1 MIRCIFKETGARNE
15 RRLAVVF
22 YNKHAGFEIVHGV
35 VDRLMQVLE
44 TNWKTGYHL
53 EHIND
58 PTFMPGRCAAIHAKG
73 KVIGTVGVLHPE
85 VIHNFELN
93 LPCCALEINLEPFL

>member
-1 MIRCIFKETGARNE
+1 MTKKDVGCRNE

-22 YNKHAGFEIVHGV
+22 YNKQAGFEIVHGV
-35 VDRLMQVLE
+35 LDRLMQVLE
-44 TNWKTGYHL
+44 AKWKTDYHL

-58 PTFMPGRCAAIHAKG
+58 PTYMPGRCAAIHYKG
-73 KVIGTVGVLHPE
+73 KVIGNLGVLHPQT
-85 VIHNFELN
+85 IHNFELN

>member
-1 MIRCIFKETGARNE
+1 LIRCIFKETGARNE

-35 VDRLMQVLE
+35 VDRLMQVL
-44 TNWKTGYHL
+44 
-53 EHIND
+53 
-58 PTFMPGRCAAIHAKG
+58 
-73 KVIGTVGVLHPE
+73 VGVLHPE

>member
-1 MIRCIFKETGARNE
+1 M
-15 RRLAVVF
+15 VF
-22 YNKHAGFEIVHGV
+22 YNRQAGFEIVHGV
-35 VDRLMQVLE
+35 LDRLMQVLE
-44 TNWKTGYHL
+44 LQWKTGYYL

-73 KVIGTVGVLHPE
+73 QVIGTVGVLHPN